1 MHIAHQEK
9 LKRVA
14 SRLNDHQ
21 RPPHGAEQSELVIGS
36 ELGPDVLVYVLR
48 LILVR
53 EWPALSVRGSIPSRL
68 DPAAR
73 CEQFYD
79 RACKRFLAGSKI
91 A

>member
-14 SRLNDHQ
+14 SRLNDHH

-36 ELGPDVLVYVLR
+36 LRLDVSVYVLR
-48 LILVR
+48 LILIR